1 MPSQQNQQSDYVKI
15 GDSPKEIDYQMD
27 NDNSKVVSKDEF
39 ASNIDLYLN
48 RLFKVGELLPWKGI
62 TFKVIGISNGVVGL
76 FPHAVKNIKKSDAKA
91 RRNHGVR
98 GSNVSREKKIAEHT
112 KYNKIAREKNKAG

>member
-27 NDNSKVVSKDEF
+27 NDDSKVVSKDEF

-48 RLFKVGELLPWKGI
+48 RLFKVGELLPWKGV

-76 FPHAVKNIKKSDAKA
+76 FPHSVKNIKKIKA
-91 RRNHGVR
+91 RARNHHYVR
-98 GSNVSREKKIAEHT
+98 GSNISREEKVAEYT